1 MDVTILAIQ
10 AQVLLWTGLL
20 CLAAGLWLG
29 IDPVTVSWR
38 AALAAVLAMWVAGKL
53 LRIAATALSEG
64 MAAAE
69 AEAQAQVAA
78 ATPAKPAA
86 RAPRRP

>member
-29 IDPVTVSWR
+29 IDPLTMSWR
-38 AALAAVLAMWVAGKL
+38 AAVAAVLAMWVAGKL
-53 LRIAATALSEG
+53 LRIAAAALSEG

-69 AEAQAQVAA
+69 LEAEARAV
-78 ATPAKPAA
+78 PAKPAA
-86 RAPRRP
+86 RPARRP

>member
-10 AQVLLWTGLL
+10 AQILLWTGLL

-29 IDPVTVSWR
+29 IDPLTMSWR
-38 AALAAVLAMWVAGKL
+38 ASLAAVLAMWVAGKL
-53 LRIAATALSEG
+53 LRIAAAALGEG

-69 AEAQAQVAA
+69 VEATAQPI
-78 ATPAKPAA
+78 PAKPAA
-86 RAPRRP
+86 RTTRRP

>member
-10 AQVLLWTGLL
+10 AQILMWTGLL

-29 IDPVTVSWR
+29 IDPLTMSWR
-38 AALAAVLAMWVAGKL
+38 AAVAAVLAMWIGGKL
-53 LRIAATALSEG
+53 LRIAAAALSEG

-69 AEAQAQVAA
+69 VAA
-78 ATPAKPAA
+78 AAQAAPAKPARTA
-86 RAPRRP
+86 TRRP

>member
-10 AQVLLWTGLL
+10 AQVLMWTGLL

-29 IDPVTVSWR
+29 IDPLTMSWR
-38 AALAAVLAMWVAGKL
+38 AGVAAVLAMWVAGKL
-53 LRIAATALSEG
+53 LRIAAAALSEG

-69 AEAQAQVAA
+69 LAETAQAV
-78 ATPAKPAA
+78 PAKT
-86 RAPRRP
+86 APRAAKRP